1 MEQSRRP
8 GGGVTA
14 FSGNRQAVDKQPG
27 QRQRDGQQQP
37 GPQPGGKKNPHANVL
52 PRSDVPHHPHGATRS
67 AALQSPVPGHPPR
80 RTTIAGPVAGQAALH
95 GLLAKVR
102 DLGLELLEARRTGG
116 DQIDVA
122 RSGMLRN
129 GRGSACQAQDQDTGD
144 PATEGARPGLI
155 AAVGTHIWVFGSDG
169 VAVLIAPV
177 TRPGRGQRP
186 GRQAGP

>member
-52 PRSDVPHHPHGATRS
+52 PRSDVPHHPHG
-67 AALQSPVPGHPPR
+67 V
-80 RTTIAGPVAGQAALH
+80 VGQAALH

-116 DQIDVA
+116 T
-122 RSGMLRN
+122 RSMWRGPVCCGMAGGAPVRLKIKTQVIQRRKVRA
-129 GRGSACQAQDQDTGD
+129 RGSSPPWARISGSSA
-144 PATEGARPGLI
+144 ATASRC
-155 AAVGTHIWVFGSDG
+155 
-169 VAVLIAPV
+169 
-177 TRPGRGQRP
+177 
-186 GRQAGP
+186 